1 MSTFNRFATPRA
13 YVDLISYLLSTG
25 WRDLSNFSLRQD
37 DSDTINIVNGVEAN
51 LYDMRPHD
59 YLELNSNNQAFYIQI
74 DTGVTLSS
82 LTESSFIAILNHNFQ
97 EAQAVFKVEVAS
109 ADDFAQISSD
119 EIAFSS
125 TGNAMQ
131 DTGANNA
138 FSSLTAGQT
147 IEISGASNS
156 GNNGTKTIAT
166 KSDNNNI
173 TVSESLTTEGASQ
186 TIVIKANTIT
196 ASATGNH
203 TKLINATADSVA
215 DYIEPTENGWT
226 LITFPKIENR
236 SRYVRITIQDKDG
249 SGSDFASNPII
260 GGVLYG
266 EYIDFPV
273 SPELGIK
280 TSYAYDNTVLSSSTG
295 GNTFAN
301 TTNFGA
307 PLWGSTL
314 PFMNT
319 SSPHPST
326 QTYLKRH
333 GRQKYSMNFSYIS
346 DTDLFTTNQFA
357 SVNDNATHFYDAETL
372 HSNFYN
378 RILGQHQPFLFSIDS
393 TSTSEGD
400 YGMYRMAK
408 DSFTATQ
415 VANRT
420 YNIGLDLVETW

>member
-1 MSTFNRFATPRA
+1 MSTFNRFQTPRA

-37 DSDTINIVNGVEAN
+37 GSDTINIVKGVEAN

-59 YLELNSNNQAFYIQI
+59 YLELNSNNQSFYIQI

-109 ADDFAQISSD
+109 TSGFTQISND
-119 EIAFSS
+119 EISFSS

-131 DTGANNA
+131 DTGANSI
-138 FSSLTAGQT
+138 FSTLTAGQT

-173 TVSESLTTEGASQ
+173 TVSESLTTEGAGQS
-186 TIVIKANTIT
+186 IVIKNFVT

-215 DYIEPTENGWT
+215 NYIEPAENGWT

-249 SGSDFASNPII
+249 ASADFASNPII
-260 GGVLYG
+260 GGIMYG
-266 EYIDFPV
+266 EFIDFPIV
-273 SPELGIK
+273 DLGIK
-280 TSYAYDNTVLSSSTG
+280 TSYSYDNTELQKSSG

-301 TTNFGA
+301 STNFGS
-307 PLWGSTL
+307 PVWGATL

-319 SSPHPST
+319 TSPHPST

-333 GRQKYSMNFSYIS
+333 GRQKYSMDFSYVS

-357 SVNDNATHFYDAETL
+357 SVHDNSSHFYDAETL

-393 TSTSEGD
+393 ESTSEGD
-400 YGMYRMAK
+400 YGMFRLAD
-408 DSFTATQ
+408 DSFNATQ
-415 VANRT
+415 VSHRL
-420 YNIGLDLVETW
+420 YNLKFDLEETW

>member
-37 DSDTINIVNGVEAN
+37 GSDTINIVNGVEAN

-59 YLELNSNNQAFYIQI
+59 YLELNLNNQAFYIQI
-74 DTGVTLSS
+74 DLGATNTAI
-82 LTESSFIAILNHNFQ
+82 TESSFLAILNHNF
-97 EAQAVFKVEVAS
+97 EESESVFKVEVDADS
-109 ADDFAQISSD
+109 AFG
-119 EIAFSS
+119 SS
-125 TGNAMQ
+125 TVITNSSNHDAFGVNDRQWSVDDNFIHPEFNGWSLITFGKVTSDSRYLRVTIQ
-131 DTGANNA
+131 D
-138 FSSLTAGQT
+138 S
-147 IEISGASNS
+147 SGAS
-156 GNNGTKTIAT
+156 
-166 KSDNNNI
+166 
-173 TVSESLTTEGASQ
+173 
-186 TIVIKANTIT
+186 ANF
-196 ASATGNH
+196 G
-203 TKLINATADSVA
+203 
-215 DYIEPTENGWT
+215 G
-226 LITFPKIENR
+226 
-236 SRYVRITIQDKDG
+236 
-249 SGSDFASNPII
+249 NPII
-260 GGVLYG
+260 GGLMFG

-301 TTNFGA
+301 STNFGSPTWSA
-307 PLWGSTL
+307 SL
-314 PFMNT
+314 PFVNT
-319 SSPHPST
+319 AGAG
-326 QTYLKRH
+326 QEGYYFEKRH
-333 GRQKYSMNFSYIS
+333 GRQKHSMNFSYIS

>member
-37 DSDTINIVNGVEAN
+37 GSDTINIVNGVEAN

-74 DTGVTLSS
+74 DTGATNTSI
-82 LTESSFIAILNHNFQ
+82 TESSFLAILNHNFE
-97 EAQAVFKVEVAS
+97 EAEAVFKVEIGDSFTNIVDS
-109 ADDFAQISSD
+109 EIDFTSGTKAITD
-119 EIAFSS
+119 
-125 TGNAMQ
+125 TTGGNAF
-131 DTGANNA
+131 TN
-138 FSSLTAGQT
+138 LEVGQT

-156 GNNGTKTIAT
+156 GNNGTKTIAS
-166 KSDNNNI
+166 KASNNAI
-173 TVSESLTTEGASQ
+173 TVNESLTDESAGQSITISQ
-186 TIVIKANTIT
+186 FVTISTT
-196 ASATGNH
+196 ANH

-215 DYIEPTENGWT
+215 NYIEPAQNGWS
-226 LITFPKIENR
+226 LITFPTLTSR

-249 SGSDFASNPII
+249 ASSNFASNPII
-260 GGVLYG
+260 GGILYG

-301 TTNFGA
+301 STNFGSPTWSA
-307 PLWGSTL
+307 SL
-314 PFMNT
+314 PFVNT
-319 SSPHPST
+319 AGAG
-326 QTYLKRH
+326 QEGYYFEKRH
-333 GRQKYSMNFSYIS
+333 GRQKHSMNFSYIS